1 MKGVGLILVL
11 VGFLAMGFFI
21 GKCTNKPV
29 NKEIVLPDVSR
40 DKDKIDALERQL
52 KADSAIIKTIRFSLD
67 SVKALTPINHKKLT
81 NDIKTTKTFSRPK
94 LKSYIDSIYESDSK

>member
-1 MKGVGLILVL
+1 MKGIGLVLVL
-11 VGFLAMGFFI
+11 VGFMAMGFFI

-29 NKEIVLPDVSR
+29 NKEIILPDVSR
-40 DKDKIDALERQL
+40 HTDKINALERRF
-52 KADSAIIKTIRFSLD
+52 KSDSALITKLYFSLD